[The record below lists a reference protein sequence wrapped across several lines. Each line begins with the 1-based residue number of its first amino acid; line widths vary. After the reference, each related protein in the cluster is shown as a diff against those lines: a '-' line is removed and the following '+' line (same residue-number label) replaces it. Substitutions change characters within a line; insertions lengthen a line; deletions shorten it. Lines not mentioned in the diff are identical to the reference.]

1 MSLTRK
7 QLKTLNNIR
16 SFKENPPDSIF
27 VLKKNLAYGLKVSV
41 PLGLAIYLMSLQ
53 NWMMPVAF
61 VAGIICGIWYIIF
74 IHVLSAKR
82 LRFWVF
88 MVRVID
94 WQKCDELQGQK
105 PVQSE

>member
-16 SFKENPPDSIF
+16 SFKENPPDYFF
-27 VLKKNLAYGLKVSV
+27 VLKKNLAYGLMVTV

-61 VAGIICGIWYIIF
+61 VTGIICGIWYIIF

-82 LRFWVF
+82 VPIWAFL
-88 MVRVID
+88 VRVIN
-94 WQKCDELQGQK
+94 WQKCDELMEQE
-105 PVQSE
+105 PVQLE